1 MLHRTSIGLDV
12 HARSIAAAAFIPETG
27 EILQKSFG
35 YDADAVVSWAKA
47 LPQPARCVYESGP
60 TGFDLKRKLDESGL
74 ECLVGAVSKMIRP
87 SGDRVKTDKRDAVFL
102 ARMLAI
108 GNVVECR
115 MPDAATEAARDLA
128 RIRADCREDLMRA
141 RNRLSKFL
149 LRKGIVY
156 EGGKSAWTRA
166 HSAWLSSISFGD
178 PCEQLVFQE
187 CCEDVRALT
196 LKRDRLDGAIAK
208 RAGQNDI
215 SATVKALECLR
226 GISTVTAFSLVA
238 EIGDFSRF
246 PDAKSFMSFLGLV
259 PSESSTGGHV
269 SRGKITRTGNKHAR
283 TLLVEAAWHHA
294 RTLKPLSRA
303 SLESAPGVPAAIA
316 EEAARANMRLHG
328 RWIHLRSKGK
338 SGAVANAAIARELA
352 GFVWSIGR
360 MAQAGS

>member
-27 EILQKSFG
+27 EVLQKSFG

-47 LPQPARCVYESGP
+47 LPQPAWCVYESGP
-60 TGFDLKRKLDESGL
+60 TGFDLKRKLD
-74 ECLVGAVSKMIRP
+74 AV
-87 SGDRVKTDKRDAVFL
+87 VL
-102 ARMLAI
+102 ARMLAV

-303 SLESAPGVPAAIA
+303 SLEGAPGVPAAIA

-328 RWIHLRSKGK
+328 RWIHLRSRGK

>member
-27 EILQKSFG
+27 EVLQKSFG

-47 LPQPARCVYESGP
+47 PPQSAWCVYESGP
-60 TGFDLKRKLDESGL
+60 TGVDLKGKLDESGL
-74 ECLVGAVSKMIRP
+74 GCLVGAVSKMIGP
-87 SGDRVKTDKRDAVFL
+87 SGDRVKTDERGAVFP

-178 PCEQLVFQE
+178 PCERLVFQE

-283 TLLVEAAWHHA
+283 TL
-294 RTLKPLSRA
+294 KPLSRA
-303 SLESAPGVPAAIA
+303 SLEGAPGVPAAIA

-328 RWIHLRSKGK
+328 RWIHLRSRGK